1 MSSLTWTRPVRAIP
15 TPCIGVCALNSAD
28 LCEGCLRQSSEIARW
43 ASMSDAERN
52 HIMQVVLP
60 EREARRH
67 EL

>member
-1 MSSLTWTRPVRAIP
+1 MTSLTWSRPARAIP
-15 TPCIGVCALNSAD
+15 SPCIGVCMLNAND
-28 LCEGCLRQSSEIARW
+28 LCEGCLRQAAEIARW
-43 ASMSDAERN
+43 ASMSDAERA